1 MVGFSPNT
9 EVLTPSQQLLD
20 QSYGSRLD
28 QLKLNLQLSKNYLF
42 ASHFDQTNKQYV
54 SLEEY
59 YLGSHES
66 WFMMQEYAARILK
79 KLAHSNGNNTASVS
93 LIDNN
98 YALVPLALF
107 DEKQLPTYLN
117 FNTQSLQDEKLIYRF
132 DVLESQQAAIV
143 YAVPTSLNRMIEAHV
158 SNFNWSHF
166 AFPLLESI
174 FLTVKQEAELY
185 LHIQYNRFDVV
196 YVENKQLKFFNSFNY
211 QSVEDLIY
219 FLLYVMEQLN
229 LDRES
234 IPVQL
239 IGEFDEKSAIY
250 EILFKYIRNVSI
262 GERPQAVNYSQVISS
277 LPQQQYYTLFNQY
290 LCE

>member
-1 MVGFSPNT
+1 MVGFSPNN

-20 QSYGSRLD
+20 QSFSLRLE

-42 ASHFDQTNKQYV
+42 ASYFDQTVKQYV

-66 WFMMQEYAARILK
+66 WFMMQECAATILK
-79 KLAHSNGNNTASVS
+79 KLAHSNGNQTASVN
-93 LIDNN
+93 LIDNS

-107 DEKQLPTYLN
+107 DERQLPTYLN
-117 FNTQSLQDEKLIYRF
+117 FNTQSQQDEQLIYRF

-143 YAVPTSLNRMIEAHV
+143 YTVPASLNRMIEVHL

-174 FLTVKQEAELY
+174 FLSAKQENELY
-185 LHIQYNRFDVV
+185 LHIQYNRFDVI
-196 YVENKQLKFFNSFNY
+196 YLESKQLKFFNSFNY
-211 QSVEDLIY
+211 QTVEDLIY

-229 LDRES
+229 LDRER

-239 IGEFDEKSAIY
+239 IGEFDESSAVY
-250 EILFKYIRNVSI
+250 EILFKYIRNVKV
-262 GERPQAVNYSQVISS
+262 GERPKAVNYSQVISS
-277 LPQQQYYTLFNQY
+277 LPKQQYYTLFNQY